1 MADLYLGIYS
11 SYLCLLIEC
20 SDALHLESKWCAEG
34 LAALVLAEGEVD
46 VIGRLVVR
54 NDLLSHRDG
63 ELEGSGCLAP
73 EALLG
78 LDHSWVSLDRDKV
91 GLLVSE
97 GEGDPLLPW
106 PVGVVEDLEVDS
118 QRGASGDREGL
129 LRLAHDDGL
138 VSPPLLPVTEDLLG
152 PLVLAGLQLLLPLL
166 RLLGLDDRPLLEA
179 D

>member
-11 SYLCLLIEC
+11 SYLCLLNEC
-20 SDALHLESKWCAEG
+20 SDALHLESEWCAEG

-63 ELEGSGCLAP
+63 ELEGRGCLAP